1 MIDINKI
8 SKRIEVLKSGK
19 SLLLVHSCYGIF
31 KIKMNPQQNRIFIDK
46 VYEST
51 YAYDKISPMY
61 KEAQINYLLFWDCGE
76 WYVLNK
82 KEVPP
87 TSQLLPLDK
96 IKEKY
101 DLEVI

>member
-8 SKRIEVLKSGK
+8 NKRIEALKVGK
-19 SLLLVHSCYGIF
+19 SLLLKHDYYGIF
-31 KIKMNPQQNRIFIDK
+31 KIKMNPQQNRIFIDEI
-46 VYEST
+46 YESRT
-51 YAYDKISPMY
+51 TFYEIPSIYR
-61 KEAQINYLLFWDCGE
+61 EAQINYLLFWDCGE

-82 KEVPP
+82 REISPLP
-87 TSQLLPLDK
+87 QLSPLDK